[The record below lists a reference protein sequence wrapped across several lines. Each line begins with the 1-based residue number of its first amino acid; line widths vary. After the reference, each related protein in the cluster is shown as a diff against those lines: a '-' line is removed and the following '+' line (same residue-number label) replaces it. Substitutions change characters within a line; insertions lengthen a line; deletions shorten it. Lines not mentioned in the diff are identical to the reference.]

1 MSKKR
6 YAEYR
11 ARLESELVSRG
22 DLSETGLAEVMR
34 VLREVLDFDPE
45 EKQYTR
51 SMGERMMAARRARAD
66 MMGTTIYGMLKRD
79 AEAKEKK
86 REEKEEK
93 EEVGGGEEDEDEDEE
108 DY

>member
-6 YAEYR
+6 YAEFR
-11 ARLESELVSRG
+11 VRLETEVFVKSDQSVL
-22 DLSETGLAEVMR
+22 DEVMR

-79 AEAKEKK
+79 AEAKEK
-86 REEKEEK
+86 RKEEK
-93 EEVGGGEEDEDEDEE
+93 EEARAEDEE
-108 DY
+108 DELVLA